1 MSPGRPLLQVP
12 GPTNVPERVLQ
23 ALARPIIDHRSPAF
37 AELTLEVLCGLKDVF
52 RTSGAVA
59 LYSGSG
65 TGAWEA
71 ALTNALS
78 PGDTVLLCESGQF
91 AVLWGDLAER
101 LGLRVQRASGD
112 WRLPPDPDAVA
123 EALEADVA
131 HAIAAVLVVHN
142 ETSTGV
148 AADVAAFRAALERVR
163 HPALLLVDAV
173 SSLGSMEYRHD
184 EWGVDVTISGSQK
197 GLMLPPGLALNAIGE
212 RARAA
217 AAESRFPRGFWA
229 WEPNIAANR
238 TGYFPTTPATGLL
251 FGLRE
256 ALAQLR
262 EEGMAAVFERHLRH
276 GAATRRAVEAW
287 GLEVY
292 CRDAAAASPVVTAA
306 TVPEGADADALR
318 AAALERFDLS
328 LGAGLGPLAKRVF
341 RIGHLG
347 DFNDLML
354 CATLCGIELA
364 LDASGTPYERGGVA
378 AALDVLGR
386 PSPEQAMLGATRL
399 LND

>member
-1 MSPGRPLLQVP
+1 MSPGRALLQVP

-37 AELTLEVLCGLKDVF
+37 AEVALEVLGGLKDVF
-52 RTSGAVA
+52 RTSDAVA

-91 AVLWGDLAER
+91 AVLWGELAER
-101 LGLRVQRASGD
+101 LGLRVQRLSGD
-112 WRLPPDPDAVA
+112 WRLPPDPDAA
-123 EALEADVA
+123 AGALEADIA

-148 AADVAAFRAALERVR
+148 TADIPAFRDTLEHAQ

-184 EWGVDVTISGSQK
+184 EWGVDVTISASQK
-197 GLMLPPGLALNAIGE
+197 GLMLPPGLALNAVSE
-212 RARAA
+212 RARTAGNK
-217 AAESRFPRGFWA
+217 SRFPRGFWA
-229 WEPNIAANR
+229 WDPNIAANR

-256 ALAQLR
+256 ALALMR
-262 EEGMAAVFERHLRH
+262 EEGATAVFERHRRH
-276 GAATRRAVEAW
+276 GAATRQAVEAW

-292 CRDAAAASPVVTAA
+292 CRDPAAASPVVTAA
-306 TVPEGADADALR
+306 MVPAGADVDTLR
-318 AAALERFDLS
+318 AAAVERFDLS
-328 LGAGLGPLAKRVF
+328 LGAGLGPLAERVF

-354 CATLCGIELA
+354 CATLCGVELA
-364 LDASGTPYERGGVA
+364 LEAAGIPYERGGVA
-378 AALDVLGR
+378 SALDLLGR
-386 PSPEQAMLGATRL
+386 PSPERKPPGAAGPGW
-399 LND
+399 